1 MSEISLHAQRQA
13 LTAAIDIQKRL
24 ASGQNVRATMTK
36 SKEEFQLQR
45 LLQVERTLAWLEK
58 HRAEVLLVADQVARA
73 EQHAKA
79 GGPAR

>member
-13 LTAAIDIQKRL
+13 LATAIDIQKRL
-24 ASGQNVRATMTK
+24 ASGQTVRAAMTK

-58 HRAEVLLVADQVARA
+58 HRAEVLLVTEQVARA

-79 GGPAR
+79 GGPVR